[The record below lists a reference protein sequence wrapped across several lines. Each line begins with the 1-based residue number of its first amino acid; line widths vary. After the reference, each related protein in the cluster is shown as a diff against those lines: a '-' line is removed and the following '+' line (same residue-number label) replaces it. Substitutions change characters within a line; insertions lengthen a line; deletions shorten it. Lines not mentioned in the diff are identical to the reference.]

1 MHEIL
6 DLIPTSQFKKRR
18 KKKEKEKER
27 KEREE
32 KRKEGRK
39 EGKTLNTVTLQNKFK
54 GMNLGTCQHAEH
66 SKFSVAV
73 LGCIN
78 RGSGSL

>member
-39 EGKTLNTVTLQNKFK
+39 EGRK
-54 GMNLGTCQHAEH
+54 GRLLILSHCRTS
-66 SKFSVAV
+66 SK
-73 LGCIN
+73 G
-78 RGSGSL
+78 